1 MFAVGTHIPATTV
14 AEFVALA
21 KSQPGKINY
30 GSTGPGSI
38 QRLQMELFMALTG
51 TSLTHVPFKG
61 ANETTMAIIANQM
74 DATIGAASN
83 ILPHLP
89 TKKIRALAITTT
101 TRSSQAPDVPTMQE
115 AGVAGYETYSVF
127 GLFAPAQ
134 TSPDVIK
141 KVHEDITEIIM
152 RPDIKSLLAARSFDA
167 KGLDRVEFQKIID
180 RDTVK
185 WRKVIATANVRE

>member
-1 MFAVGTHIPATTV
+1 
-14 AEFVALA
+14 
-21 KSQPGKINY
+21 
-30 GSTGPGSI
+30 
-38 QRLQMELFMALTG
+38 
-51 TSLTHVPFKG
+51 
-61 ANETTMAIIANQM
+61 
-74 DATIGAASN
+74 
-83 ILPHLP
+83 
-89 TKKIRALAITTT
+89 
-101 TRSSQAPDVPTMQE
+101 MQE